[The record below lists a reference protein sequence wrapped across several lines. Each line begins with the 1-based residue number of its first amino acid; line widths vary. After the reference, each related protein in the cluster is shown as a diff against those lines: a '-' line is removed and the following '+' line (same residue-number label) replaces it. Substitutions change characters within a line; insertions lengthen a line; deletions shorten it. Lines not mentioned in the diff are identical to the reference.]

1 MKRWITIALG
11 LLMTGGLFASLPQ
24 VWDFGADPVEGAENM
39 LSVEEINS
47 WFPGIAPGSMSVNL
61 LDFTASDSVNLTYYC
76 HRAHNHRLRTINMA
90 LTHTDEKSLRDSA
103 GVVYRGCIYANS
115 HSDPAI
121 YLEQYFRQGDTIEY
135 VLASNGAPEQY
146 RFYLSDSSYYATCEF
161 RGPRAEH
168 HRFVC
173 PKDGR
178 YRISGVNE
186 KLVIARITRYPLQ
199 HELSKQELRALAKM
213 ARHPLRNIVE
223 RAKYRSEFPDSCAR
237 LKPIPYRDTIWV
249 GTSINSAL
257 NEVRRMRD
265 RKPGQ
270 RVVLMI
276 EPGNYEEMLRID
288 MDDITLKN
296 ASPTPSI
303 ATKNCGVDIDEN
315 AVRIT
320 GYYGHG
326 YNYYSMNASN
336 VYDPRTLR
344 ANKKHKMASNVNKGG
359 CLSTYWNAVT
369 LVTGRNFVA
378 EDIIFE
384 NSFNQYVSKKELTDV
399 VVPIAG
405 KPERPRVYGCT
416 DVQGRDY
423 KERAAAIAFAL
434 PVERE
439 TLQGLGN
446 GLTGERLPWETPGAT
461 AEGTHVLRRCRV
473 ISRQDAFYGDQGVQ
487 VRVEGGCLM
496 GSVDYIFGGM
506 TLLCQ
511 GTELA
516 MLVSPQRHDITYITA
531 SATRQGEH
539 GYLFVDC
546 HVTSAKPLI
555 EMRDSVPAQPG
566 YFGRPWAASG
576 ETIFMNTR
584 IDCLP
589 DGRSLIEPAGW
600 SDGLTGRGAERTYE
614 YNSTYDCEGH
624 ASDTE
629 QRVGWSTILPS
640 PTLPSGETITPE
652 NWFE

>member
-1 MKRWITIALG
+1 MTSLRYFLVTTVSLLLTSSVLAL
-11 LLMTGGLFASLPQ
+11 SPQ

-47 WFPGIAPGSMSVNL
+47 WFPGIAPGTMSANL

-121 YLEQYFRQGDTIEY
+121 YLEQYFQQGDTIEY
-135 VLASNGAPEQY
+135 VLASNGAPELY

-199 HELSKQELRALAKM
+199 HELSKKELCALRKM
-213 ARHPLRNIVE
+213 ARHPLRNVVE

-237 LKPIPYRDTIWV
+237 LNPIPYRDTLWV

-265 RKPGQ
+265 RQPGQ

-276 EPGNYEEMLRID
+276 APGNYEEMLRID

-303 ATKNCGVDIDEN
+303 ATKNKGVDIDEN

-326 YNYYSMNASN
+326 HNYYSMNKSN

-384 NSFNQYVSKKELTDV
+384 NSFNQYISRKELTDV

-405 KPERPRVYGCT
+405 KPERPREYGNT
-416 DVQGRDY
+416 DVQRREY
-423 KERAAAIAFAL
+423 KERAAAIAFAR
-434 PVERE
+434 PVENGK
-439 TLQGLGN
+439 LQGLGN
-446 GLTGERLPWETPGAT
+446 GLTGERMPWETPGAT
-461 AEGTHVLRRCRV
+461 VEGTHVLRRCRV

-506 TLLCQ
+506 TLTCKH
-511 GTELA
+511 TDLA
-516 MLVSPQRHDITYITA
+516 MLVSPDKHDVAYLTA
-531 SATRQGEH
+531 SATRQGEP
-539 GYLFVDC
+539 GYLFDSC
-546 HVTSAKPLI
+546 HVVSAIPLV
-555 EMRDSVPAQPG
+555 EMQDSVPAQPG
-566 YFGRPWAASG
+566 YFGRPWAASA
-576 ETIFMNTR
+576 ETIFRHTLV
-584 IDCLP
+584 DCTP
-589 DGRSLIEPAGW
+589 DGQPLIAPEGW

-614 YNSTYDCEGH
+614 Y
-624 ASDTE
+624 DTE
-629 QRVGWSTILPS
+629 FVCPVENAFEKRVPWSKVEVIDK
-640 PTLPSGETITPE
+640 
-652 NWFE
+652 NNK